1 MTVPMQAR
9 EIDRQANPGPL
20 RALWHRVAAA
30 FGNGDDLVDDRR
42 GWERERRRR

>member
-1 MTVPMQAR
+1 MQAR
-9 EIDRQANPGPL
+9 EIDRQGPL

-42 GWERERRRR
+42 GWERERRKR